1 MESIGIII
9 LGLII
14 ILWIIFGPV
23 LFHDWQDER
32 KQKMYK
38 IREH

>member
-1 MESIGIII
+1 MENIGIII

-14 ILWIIFGPV
+14 ILWAVFGPV
-23 LFHDWQDER
+23 ILHDWRDEK